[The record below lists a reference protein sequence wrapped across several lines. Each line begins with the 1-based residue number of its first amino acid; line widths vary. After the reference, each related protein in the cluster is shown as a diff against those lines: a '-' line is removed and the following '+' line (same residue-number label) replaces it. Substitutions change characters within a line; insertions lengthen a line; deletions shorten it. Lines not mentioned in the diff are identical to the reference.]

1 MRSRRHL
8 TSRRRASLVA
18 AAWLTVALAV
28 TPTIAAVTSRAGNGP
43 SGADPAAPLAISLE
57 PGITTRVS
65 SNIDGSQLLRI
76 SADEAA
82 VSPDG
87 RWATYRI
94 RLSGTTA
101 VVSDGVML
109 ADRAAGTTTRIFPNQ
124 QAPAIGAFGGS
135 IAAGTVEE
143 PSVSADGSL
152 VAFGLTNANQ
162 QSTVVLW
169 TRGAGLRLPLSGA
182 LTGNVPGLS
191 NLPYSALHHPRLS
204 ADGSV
209 LAFQSDGYPNADSP
223 LPAGFYVLVLATG
236 YVEAVSAPSGSTAP
250 GTVGRQYGS
259 LAVSADGSVV
269 AFASSQNLL
278 PVPPVTRTF
287 IRGALPAMQIWL
299 RDRSS
304 LTTTLVSAAN
314 GLPAPASSDYPALSS
329 DGTMVAFQSDASNLV
344 ANDGNGVT
352 DVFAWT
358 AGSGVRRIS
367 MAPDGTEANGPS
379 SWPAVSADGLAF
391 AFASAASNLVP
402 GDTNGL
408 TDIYVA
414 GPETDRLA
422 RVSVGLGPA
431 EADGTSLR
439 PSFAQDAQLVFFES
453 DAANL
458 VAGDTNGN
466 SDIFVRQRRPPQPQP
481 TPSPTPTPTPTP
493 VLKPAIIVS
502 PNPVDFGSVP
512 LGALGVTGSATILS
526 VGTAPAQVG
535 AISIGGP
542 NAGDF
547 LLGANPCTG
556 TTLAPGAAC
565 VLGLLFIGTATGV
578 RTAQLSVASDA
589 GPPETIQ
596 LRAAVGVGLLNLDP
610 PVGPAGIVTIAQGVG
625 FPPNAPVAL
634 TWSVGITA
642 TPLAPVFTDAT
653 GAFTA
658 QVLVLPG
665 DASGPRKLRAVVTLP
680 GVAPTPATAQFLV
693 VAGTG
698 EPPVSGDIQVFRDSL
713 GRPIILRR

>member
-1 MRSRRHL
+1 MRSRRNL
-8 TSRRRASLVA
+8 TPRRRASLVA
-18 AAWLTVALAV
+18 AAWLTVALGV
-28 TPTIAAVTSRAGNGP
+28 TPAIAAVTSRSGSGP
-43 SGADPAAPLAISLE
+43 SGGGPAAPLAISLE
-57 PGITTRVS
+57 PGTTARVS
-65 SNIDGSQLLRI
+65 SSIDGSQLVRTT
-76 SADEAA
+76 ADEVA

-94 RLSGTTA
+94 GFAGTTA
-101 VVSDGVML
+101 AVSDGVML
-109 ADRAAGTTTRIFPNQ
+109 ADRAAGTTTRIFPAQ
-124 QAPAIGAFGGS
+124 QAPAIGAVGGPITS
-135 IAAGTVEE
+135 GTVEE

-152 VAFGLTNANQ
+152 VAFDLTNANQ
-162 QSTVVLW
+162 QSTIVLW
-169 TRGAGLRLPLSGA
+169 TRGAGLRQPLSGR

-191 NLPYSALHHPRLS
+191 SLPYSALRHPRLS

-209 LAFQSDGYPNADSP
+209 LAFQSDGDLNADSP

-250 GTVGRQYGS
+250 GPVGRQYGS
-259 LAVSADGSVV
+259 LAISADGSVV

-278 PVPPVTRTF
+278 PAPPAALTF
-287 IRGALPAMQIWL
+287 VRGALPAMQIWL

-314 GLPAPASSDYPALSS
+314 GLPAPASSDHPALSS
-329 DGTMVAFQSDASNLV
+329 DGTVVAFQSDASNLV
-344 ANDGNGVT
+344 PNDGNGVT

-367 MAPDGTEANGPS
+367 AAPDGTEANGPS
-379 SWPAVSADGLAF
+379 SWPAVSADGLSF

-402 GDTNGL
+402 GDTNGV
-408 TDIYVA
+408 TDLFVA
-414 GPETDRLA
+414 GPESDRLA
-422 RVSVGLGPA
+422 RVSVGLGPT

-453 DAANL
+453 NATNL

-466 SDIFVRQRRPPQPQP
+466 SDVFVRQRRPPQP
-481 TPSPTPTPTPTP
+481 TPTPTPTPTP

-512 LGALGVTGSATILS
+512 LGALGVTGSAAILS
-526 VGTAPAQVG
+526 VGTGPAQVG
-535 AISIGGP
+535 AVSIGGP

-547 LLGANPCTG
+547 LLSANPCTG
-556 TTLAPGAAC
+556 TTLEPGASC

-589 GPPETIQ
+589 GPPETVQ
-596 LRAAVGVGLLNLDP
+596 LLAAVGVGLLILNP
-610 PVGPAGIVTIAQGVG
+610 PIGPAGFVTIAHGVG
-625 FPPNAPVAL
+625 FPPDAPVAL
-634 TWSVGITA
+634 SWSVGITA
-642 TPLAPVFTDAT
+642 TALAPVFTDST
-653 GAFTA
+653 GAFAA

-665 DASGPRKLRAVVTLP
+665 DAPGPRTLRAIVTLP
-680 GVAPTPATAQFLV
+680 GVAPTPATAPFLV
-693 VAGTG
+693 IPGTG
-698 EPPVSGDIQVFRDSL
+698 EPPVSGHIQVFRDSL